1 MKTVPVLKT
10 ARLTMRGI
18 AEEDTNAI
26 VVMRSN
32 PDVYR
37 FFVLPHQITEE
48 EHLNWYRNSYLFNK
62 NRIDWIAFDTTNN
75 LIGVF
80 GVKRENENSLEAEVS
95 YMLAPE
101 QYGKGFAA
109 EAINRL
115 MQFCKEE
122 WNCTSVIAEIHNDNM
137 DSIRFAERLGFVEE
151 KPKFIIFRKEI

>member
-80 GVKRENENSLEAEVS
+80 GVKRENENSIEAEIS
-95 YMLAPE
+95 YILAPE

>member
-1 MKTVPVLKT
+1 MKTVPILKT

-37 FFVLPHQITEE
+37 FFVSPHQITEE
-48 EHLNWYRNSYLFNK
+48 EHLNWFRNSYLFNK
-62 NRIDWIAFDTTNN
+62 SRIDWIAFDTANN
-75 LIGVF
+75 LVGVF

-109 EAINRL
+109 EAVNRL
-115 MQFCKEE
+115 IQFCKEE
-122 WNCTSVIAEIHNDNM
+122 WNCTSVIAEIHNDNL
-137 DSIRFAERLGFVEE
+137 DSIRFAERLGFIEE

>member
-37 FFVLPHQITEE
+37 FFVSPHQITEE

-80 GVKRENENSLEAEVS
+80 GVKRENENSIEAEIS
-95 YMLAPE
+95 YILAPE

-151 KPKFIIFRKEI
+151 KPNFIIFRKEI

>member
-37 FFVLPHQITEE
+37 FFVSSHQITEE

-62 NRIDWIAFDTTNN
+62 NRIDWIAFDTANN

-80 GVKRENENSLEAEVS
+80 GVKRENENSLEAEIS
-95 YMLAPE
+95 YILAPE

-137 DSIRFAERLGFVEE
+137 DSIRFVEKLGFAEE

>member
-1 MKTVPVLKT
+1 MKTVPILKT

-37 FFVLPHQITEE
+37 FIVSSHQITEE
-48 EHLNWYRNSYLFNK
+48 EHLNWFRNSYLFNK
-62 NRIDWIAFDTTNN
+62 SRIDWIAFDTANN
-75 LIGVF
+75 LVGVF

-109 EAINRL
+109 EAVNRL
-115 MQFCKEE
+115 IQFCKEE
-122 WNCTSVIAEIHNDNM
+122 WNCTSVIAEIHNDNL
-137 DSIRFAERLGFVEE
+137 DSIRFAERLGFIEE

>member
-37 FFVLPHQITEE
+37 FFVSPHQITEE

-80 GVKRENENSLEAEVS
+80 GVKRENENSLEAEIS
-95 YMLAPE
+95 YILAPE

>member
-37 FFVLPHQITEE
+37 FFVSPHQISEE
-48 EHLNWYRNSYLFNK
+48 EHLNWYRNGYLFDK

-80 GVKRENENSLEAEVS
+80 GVKRENENSLEAEIS
-95 YMLAPE
+95 YILAPE

-137 DSIRFAERLGFVEE
+137 DSIRFVERLGFVEE

>member
-37 FFVLPHQITEE
+37 FFVSPHQITEE

-80 GVKRENENSLEAEVS
+80 GVKRENENSIEAEIS
-95 YMLAPE
+95 YILAPE